1 MAPRLREGRRAVQ
14 LAALQRSDG
23 FVDLFKLRTGEAGVL
38 VFQLGWCQE
47 SFRDGDTMEGPS
59 LEINLPDTHEEGKLY
74 VVDSL
79 NNLNKLNV
87 CPDVSQ
93 RVLDEEEN
101 TGGTGENTAGS
112 NVRNQ
117 CLFFVTF
124 ILTLIVSLA
133 LVSFVIF
140 LIIQTRNKM
149 DQISSRLI
157 SEKKNIEELKKM
169 NNMILKH
176 LNQSGIKEKGRYLF
190 TQSPDLHD
198 YLFTHAELKVPGE

>member
-1 MAPRLREGRRAVQ
+1 
-14 LAALQRSDG
+14 
-23 FVDLFKLRTGEAGVL
+23 
-38 VFQLGWCQE
+38 
-47 SFRDGDTMEGPS
+47 MERPS
-59 LEINLPDTHEEGKLY
+59 LEINLPDTYEEGKLY

-87 CPDVSQ
+87 CPDGSQ
-93 RVLDEEEN
+93 YALDEEEN

-112 NVRNQ
+112 NIRNQ

-140 LIIQTRNKM
+140 LIIQTRNKV

-157 SEKKNIEELKKM
+157 SEKKNIEDLKKM

-176 LNQSGIKEKGRYLF
+176 LNQSGIKEKARYLF
-190 TQSPDLHD
+190 TQSPDPHD

>member
-1 MAPRLREGRRAVQ
+1 
-14 LAALQRSDG
+14 
-23 FVDLFKLRTGEAGVL
+23 
-38 VFQLGWCQE
+38 
-47 SFRDGDTMEGPS
+47 MERPS
-59 LEINLPDTHEEGKLY
+59 LEINLPDTYEEGKLY

-87 CPDVSQ
+87 CPDGSQ
-93 RVLDEEEN
+93 HAL
-101 TGGTGENTAGS
+101 GTYNS
-112 NVRNQ
+112 NIRNQ

-140 LIIQTRNKM
+140 LIIQTRNKV

-157 SEKKNIEELKKM
+157 SEKKNIEDLKKI

-176 LNQSGIKEKGRYLF
+176 LNQSGIKEK
-190 TQSPDLHD
+190 P
-198 YLFTHAELKVPGE
+198 AEWNILENNILSFFM

>member
-1 MAPRLREGRRAVQ
+1 
-14 LAALQRSDG
+14 
-23 FVDLFKLRTGEAGVL
+23 
-38 VFQLGWCQE
+38 
-47 SFRDGDTMEGPS
+47 MERPS

-87 CPDVSQ
+87 CPDGSQ
-93 RVLDEEEN
+93 HALVICHLATDEEEN
-101 TGGTGENTAGS
+101 TGDTGENTAGS
-112 NVRNQ
+112 NIRNQ
-117 CLFFVTF
+117 RLFFITF
-124 ILTLIVSLA
+124 ILTLIISLA

-149 DQISSRLI
+149 DQITSRLL

-176 LNQSGIKEKGRYLF
+176 LNQSGIKRRYLF
-190 TQSPDLHD
+190 TQPPDLHD
-198 YLFTHAELKVPGE
+198 YLFTHPEMKVPGE

>member
-1 MAPRLREGRRAVQ
+1 
-14 LAALQRSDG
+14 
-23 FVDLFKLRTGEAGVL
+23 
-38 VFQLGWCQE
+38 
-47 SFRDGDTMEGPS
+47 MERPS
-59 LEINLPDTHEEGKLY
+59 LEIKLPDTHEEGKLY

-87 CPDVSQ
+87 CPDGSQ
-93 RVLDEEEN
+93 HSLDEEEN

-112 NVRNQ
+112 NIRNQ
-117 CLFFVTF
+117 CLFVTF

-190 TQSPDLHD
+190 TQSPGLHD